1 MDKETNNKSTPEV
14 TPTQKN
20 ETTETSNATQTG
32 VRRRIRRRRVH
43 KGSSQNSNQEIPS
56 SITENKDLQ
65 KAVSS
70 LPFDYDFEIYKTV
83 WRIQSFKYKNIAL
96 QMPEGLLLYACTIS
110 DILRNFCPS
119 LKSVTIMGDVTYGAC
134 CVDDLGAHALGSD
147 LLVHY
152 GHSCLV
158 SNNKTV
164 IPCLYIFVEIR
175 IDVQHL
181 VDCVC
186 ETLPEETH
194 IAVMGTVQ
202 VSLLD
207 SLFFLQF
214 FHNIII
220 SLNLTNLCCTL
231 LNLTLFQFRAAVTQ
245 ATKLLNERNRPSHI
259 PQAKPLSKGEVLGCT
274 APTICDSE
282 DGANKTL
289 AMLFIADGRFHLEA
303 AMIAN
308 PQLKAYRYDP
318 YGKKLTIEEY
328 ENDKMKSIRKKAI
341 HTASSAL
348 KAKQRDTTFGI
359 ILGTLGRQGN
369 PALVSQV
376 QQILSERKVKF
387 FVILLSEVFP
397 QKLEQF
403 QDKIDVW
410 VQIAC
415 PRLSVDWGHF
425 FKKPVL
431 TVYELQVMLSQTE
444 WREVYPMDFY
454 AMGSGKWSNYHE
466 ENKGREMK
474 VLF

>member
-1 MDKETNNKSTPEV
+1 M
-14 TPTQKN
+14 
-20 ETTETSNATQTG
+20 
-32 VRRRIRRRRVH
+32 
-43 KGSSQNSNQEIPS
+43 
-56 SITENKDLQ
+56 
-65 KAVSS
+65 
-70 LPFDYDFEIYKTV
+70 
-83 WRIQSFKYKNIAL
+83 
-96 QMPEGLLLYACTIS
+96 
-110 DILRNFCPS
+110 
-119 LKSVTIMGDVTYGAC
+119 
-134 CVDDLGAHALGSD
+134 
-147 LLVHY
+147 
-152 GHSCLV
+152 
-158 SNNKTV
+158 
-164 IPCLYIFVEIR
+164 
-175 IDVQHL
+175 
-181 VDCVC
+181 
-186 ETLPEETH
+186 
-194 IAVMGTVQ
+194 
-202 VSLLD
+202 
-207 SLFFLQF
+207 
-214 FHNIII
+214 
-220 SLNLTNLCCTL
+220 
-231 LNLTLFQFRAAVTQ
+231 TQ

-348 KAKQRDTTFGI
+348 KAKQSDTTFGI